1 MRNVPIGLQNIQ
13 EIITDGYIYVDK
25 TQFALNLIQTGKHYF
40 LSRPRRFGKSLFV
53 STLEEIFKGNKAL
66 FEGCHIY
73 ESNYDWKP
81 YPVLLLDFG
90 DIANETTKELKADL
104 SDALTKMGIEQ
115 SITVEGPS
123 LQSQLKALIKALAK
137 NGKVVVLI
145 DEYDKPLIDNLHN
158 QKIAEGNR
166 RLLQSFFGALKSLDK
181 HIKFTFI
188 TGISKFSKVSLFS
201 GANHLKDISMD
212 TRYAAMMGYT
222 QEELIQCFDEHIQ
235 AIAQTRNRKGQA
247 ISEEEVLAEIKDWYN
262 GYRFSEEEIYVYN
275 PFSTLNYLDEK
286 KANSYW
292 FATGTPFFLTEQ
304 IKKYSK
310 NLVPLS
316 GTQAKDDELMSSGS
330 ITEIDI
336 KALMFQSGYLTIE
349 SYNEKTQYYQ
359 LVFPNKEVRKAF
371 IHSLVKHFAKLN
383 AKFSAEMR
391 TLLDKHNL
399 TVFFEKIKLRF
410 NKFPYQTFSKAQEH
424 TYHGLL
430 LSLLNG
436 MDLEVSSEISSS
448 WGRLDLLIQMPK
460 TSYVIEL
467 KLDSTPEAGLH
478 QIISKGYDRPYR
490 GQGKSIVRVGLSF
503 SSDKRNIDTWQGE
516 LLDENGKLIR
526 KLAPE
531 AKQ

>member
-201 GANHLKDISMD
+201 GGQSFERHQH
-212 TRYAAMMGYT
+212 GY
-222 QEELIQCFDEHIQ
+222 QVCCHDGLYPRGAH
-235 AIAQTRNRKGQA
+235 
-247 ISEEEVLAEIKDWYN
+247 
-262 GYRFSEEEIYVYN
+262 
-275 PFSTLNYLDEK
+275 
-286 KANSYW
+286 
-292 FATGTPFFLTEQ
+292 
-304 IKKYSK
+304 
-310 NLVPLS
+310 
-316 GTQAKDDELMSSGS
+316 
-330 ITEIDI
+330 
-336 KALMFQSGYLTIE
+336 
-349 SYNEKTQYYQ
+349 
-359 LVFPNKEVRKAF
+359 
-371 IHSLVKHFAKLN
+371 
-383 AKFSAEMR
+383 
-391 TLLDKHNL
+391 
-399 TVFFEKIKLRF
+399 TVF
-410 NKFPYQTFSKAQEH
+410 
-424 TYHGLL
+424 
-430 LSLLNG
+430 
-436 MDLEVSSEISSS
+436 
-448 WGRLDLLIQMPK
+448 
-460 TSYVIEL
+460 
-467 KLDSTPEAGLH
+467 
-478 QIISKGYDRPYR
+478 
-490 GQGKSIVRVGLSF
+490 
-503 SSDKRNIDTWQGE
+503 
-516 LLDENGKLIR
+516 
-526 KLAPE
+526 
-531 AKQ
+531 